1 MKSDLKDVFSEF
13 LSKLHA
19 LGRWADREKMKMY
32 EPILGESLCDEV
44 VEKVQGVIEVLEKIK
59 ERIRFYESEIA
70 HDLDLIEESLRRL
83 TETEE
88 YRFLI
93 SERGMER
100 LKELREK
107 FGEFRSFY
115 FPYTMREKRVE
126 VRADG

>member
-1 MKSDLKDVFSEF
+1 MRNDLKDVFSEF

-19 LGRWADREKMKMY
+19 LKRWADQEKMKVF
-32 EPILGESLCDEV
+32 EPILGENLCDEG
-44 VEKVQGVIEVLEKIK
+44 VEKVQSLMDVLEKVK

-70 HDLDLIEESLRRL
+70 HDLDSIEESLRRL

-107 FGEFRSFY
+107 FSEFRSFY
-115 FPYTMREKRVE
+115 FPYTMREKKVE
-126 VRADG
+126 VRVDG